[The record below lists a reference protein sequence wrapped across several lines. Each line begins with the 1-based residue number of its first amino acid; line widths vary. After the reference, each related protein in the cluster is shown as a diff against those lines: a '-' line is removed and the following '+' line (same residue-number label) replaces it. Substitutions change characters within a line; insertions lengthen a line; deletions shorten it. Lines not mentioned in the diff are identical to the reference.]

1 MFQTPEFRLRTTGRG
16 ETKLQLENQGKRT
29 AHETRLALTAVQGR
43 ERLVALTIGEMKW
56 DIASEKQL
64 SFSIR
69 ELTGGASTTIEM
81 TYEVDFSQRASD
93 TLSKAS
99 AAPVELRIEV
109 ASDSCPR
116 VTKIASPSVRLLIE
130 PEAKTAAPVEPA
142 LVAPALSTRDA
153 SADAVVL
160 R

>member
-1 MFQTPEFRLRTTGRG
+1 
-16 ETKLQLENQGKRT
+16 
-29 AHETRLALTAVQGR
+29 
-43 ERLVALTIGEMKW
+43 LVALTIGETKW
-56 DIASEKQL
+56 DLASEKQL

-116 VTKIASPSVRLLIE
+116 VTKIVSPSMRVLIV
-130 PEAKTAAPVEPA
+130 PESKTAVPVEPA
-142 LVAPALSTRDA
+142 LVAPASSTRDA
-153 SADAVVL
+153 SADVVVS